1 MFTEEKDDKEY
12 SSSEEESEQS
22 GGEDSDLGSGSK
34 IGEEMSSLS
43 DDFNIHEQRSY
54 DGTNLLSLASNINSP
69 GEESVQRL

>member
-12 SSSEEESEQS
+12 SSNEEESEQS
-22 GGEDSDLGSGSK
+22 GGEDSDSGSGSK

-43 DDFNIHEQRSY
+43 DDFNIYEQRSY
-54 DGTNLLSLASNINSP
+54 DSTNLLSLASNINSP

>member
-12 SSSEEESEQS
+12 SSNEEESEQS
-22 GGEDSDLGSGSK
+22 GGEDSDSGSGSK

-43 DDFNIHEQRSY
+43 DDFNIYEQRSY
-54 DGTNLLSLASNINSP
+54 DSTNLLSLASNINSS